1 MRIEITAELN
11 TLFITSTDSKALVTL
26 KAYDLVIYQRII
38 NKIHRIR
45 FRTCLVY
52 LIVNYNLLL

>member
-11 TLFITSTDSKALVTL
+11 TLFITSTDSKALVTP

-45 FRTCLVY
+45 FRTSLVY
-52 LIVNYNLLL
+52 LIVNYLLL